1 MVAAGTTQN
10 RGSVMSFTMD
20 VKNELCNEFPSSRC
34 CVRAHLAGIAGFCG
48 AYINER
54 GKKILR
60 MRTESE
66 IIAQRIVALAAE
78 LFDIEPDIEKT
89 GKIYSVDIAENLSRV
104 LTELGFMQNGVV
116 KFLADP
122 FVVHDDCCKASFVSG
137 AFLGGGYVKTPKN
150 GYHFEIKTHY
160 RDLSRDLSEIMADIG
175 FEPKSVTR
183 KSEYVS
189 YIKQSDVI
197 CDILGLFGA
206 TDSMFELCNVKIF
219 NDMKNK
225 VTRRANCDIA
235 NINKSVAAAAEQLS
249 AINKIKSKMGLGA
262 LPPVLEEMARLRLE
276 NPDANLKELGDLV
289 NPPIS
294 KSGVNHRL
302 KKIIKFSEE
311 M

>member
-1 MVAAGTTQN
+1 MY
-10 RGSVMSFTMD
+10 FTMD
-20 VKNELCNEFPSSRC
+20 VKNELCNEIPSSRC
-34 CVRAHLAGIAGFCG
+34 CMRAHLSGIAGFCG
-48 AYINER
+48 AYVIEN
-54 GKKILR
+54 KKEIFR

-66 IIAQRIVALAAE
+66 CIAGRIEGLFCE
-78 LFDIEPDIEKT
+78 LFDTEPQITKT
-89 GKIYSVDIAENLSRV
+89 GKIYAIDVTENLPRIM
-104 LTELGFMQNGVV
+104 TELGFMQNGVV
-116 KFLADP
+116 RFLVDP
-122 FVVHDDCCKASFVSG
+122 FVVHDECCKASFVSG

-160 RDLSRDLSEIMADIG
+160 RDLNRDLSEIMSDIG
-175 FEPKSVTR
+175 FEPKIVTR

-189 YIKQSDVI
+189 YIKQSDMI

-235 NINKSVAAAAEQLS
+235 NINKSVAAAAEQLA
-249 AINKIKSKMGLGA
+249 AINKIKSKKGLGA
-262 LPPVLEEMARLRLE
+262 LPPVLEEMANLRLE
-276 NPDANLKELGDLV
+276 NPDANLKELGDMV

-302 KKIIKFSEE
+302 KKIIQFAEE
-311 M
+311 L

>member
-1 MVAAGTTQN
+1 MV
-10 RGSVMSFTMD
+10 RHKIESVIKLSFTIK
-20 VKNELCNEFPSSRC
+20 VKNELCNEFPTSRC

-48 AYINER
+48 AIVIEN
-54 GKKILR
+54 GKTVFR
-60 MRTESE
+60 MRTESKV
-66 IIAQRIVALAAE
+66 IADRINALLAE
-78 LFDIEPDIEKT
+78 LFDIEPLIEKT
-89 GKIYSVDIAENLSRV
+89 GKIYSIDIKENLTRI

-122 FVVHDDCCKASFVSG
+122 FVVHDECCKASFVSG

-160 RDLSRDLSEIMADIG
+160 RDLSRDLTEIMTDIG
-175 FEPKSVTR
+175 FEPKMVTR

-189 YIKQSDVI
+189 YIKQSDII

-206 TDSMFELCNVKIF
+206 TDAMFELCNVKIY

-235 NINKSVAAAAEQLS
+235 NINKAVAAASEQLA
-249 AINKIKSKMGLGA
+249 AINKIKNKKGLA
-262 LPPVLEEMARLRLE
+262 SLPEVLEEMANLRLL
-276 NPDANLKELGDLV
+276 NPDANLKELGEML

-302 KKIIKFSEE
+302 KKIVKIAEE
-311 M
+311 I

>member
-1 MVAAGTTQN
+1 
-10 RGSVMSFTMD
+10 MSFTMD

-48 AYINER
+48 AYITENKRE
-54 GKKILR
+54 ILR
-60 MRTESE
+60 MRTESKT
-66 IIAQRIVALAAE
+66 IAERIVSLTAE
-78 LFDIEPDIEKT
+78 LFDIEPEIVKT
-89 GKIYSVDIAENLSRV
+89 GKIYSVDITENLTRV

-122 FVVHDDCCKASFVSG
+122 FVIHDECCKASFVSG

-160 RDLSRDLSEIMADIG
+160 RDLSRDLAEVMTDIG
-175 FEPKSVTR
+175 FEPKMVTR

-219 NDMKNK
+219 NDMTNK
-225 VTRRANCDIA
+225 AIRRANCDMA
-235 NINKSVAAAAEQLS
+235 NINKSVAAAAEQIA
-249 AINKIKSKMGLGA
+249 AINKIKSTKGLGA
-262 LPPVLEEMARLRLE
+262 LPPVLEEMARIRLE

-311 M
+311 L

>member
-1 MVAAGTTQN
+1 
-10 RGSVMSFTMD
+10 MSFTID

-34 CVRAHLAGIAGFCG
+34 CARAHLAGIAGFCG
-48 AYINER
+48 ADVYEN
-54 GKKILR
+54 GKNLFR
-60 MRTESE
+60 MRTESKVVAE
-66 IIAQRIVALAAE
+66 RIIALCCE
-78 LFDIEPDIEKT
+78 LFDMEPEIIKT
-89 GKIYSVDIAENLSRV
+89 GKIYTIDIKENLEKF
-104 LTELGFMQNGVV
+104 LTEIGFLQDGVTR
-116 KFLADP
+116 FLANP

-160 RDLSRDLSEIMADIG
+160 RDLSRDLADVMTDIG
-175 FEPKSVTR
+175 FEPKTVTR
-183 KSEYVS
+183 KAEFVS

-235 NINKSVAAAAEQLS
+235 NINKSVAAATEQIA
-249 AINKIKSKMGLGA
+249 AINKIKAKIGLSS
-262 LPPVLEEMARLRLE
+262 LPDVLEEMAKVRLE
-276 NPDANLKELGDLV
+276 NPDANLKELGDLIK
-289 NPPIS
+289 PPIS

-302 KKIIKFSEE
+302 KKIIKIAEE
-311 M
+311 L

>member
-1 MVAAGTTQN
+1 
-10 RGSVMSFTMD
+10 MSFTID
-20 VKNELCNEFPSSRC
+20 VKNELCNEFPTSRC

-48 AYINER
+48 ASVFEG
-54 GKKILR
+54 GKNLFR
-60 MRTESE
+60 MRTESKNVAE
-66 IIAQRIVALAAE
+66 RIVGLCAE
-78 LFDIEPDIEKT
+78 LFDLEPEIVKT
-89 GKIYSVDIAENLSRV
+89 GKIYSIDIKENREKFLA
-104 LTELGFMQNGVV
+104 ELGFIQGGVTR
-116 KFLADP
+116 FLVDP
-122 FVVHDDCCKASFVSG
+122 FIVHDDCCKASFVSG

-160 RDLSRDLSEIMADIG
+160 RDLSRDLTEIMTDIG
-175 FEPKSVTR
+175 FEPKMVTR
-183 KSEYVS
+183 KAEYVS

-206 TDSMFELCNVKIF
+206 TESMFELCNVKIF

-235 NINKSVAAAAEQLS
+235 NINKSVAAATEQLA
-249 AINKIKSKMGLGA
+249 AINKIKQKTGLGA
-262 LPPVLEEMARLRLE
+262 LPDVLEEMAKLRLE

-302 KKIIKFSEE
+302 KKIIKIAEE
-311 M
+311 L

>member
-1 MVAAGTTQN
+1 
-10 RGSVMSFTMD
+10 MSFTID
-20 VKNELCNEFPSSRC
+20 TKNELCNEFPTSRC
-34 CVRAHLAGIAGFCG
+34 CIRAHLAGIAGFCG
-48 AYINER
+48 ASVFEGGEN
-54 GKKILR
+54 LFR
-60 MRTESE
+60 MRTESKVVAE
-66 IIAQRIVALAAE
+66 RIVMLSGE
-78 LFDIEPDIEKT
+78 LFDLEPEILKT
-89 GKIYSVDIAENLSRV
+89 GKIYSIDIKEHLEIF
-104 LTELGFMQNGVV
+104 LKELGFLQEGTVR
-116 KFLADP
+116 FLADP

-160 RDLSRDLSEIMADIG
+160 RDLSRDLADIMTDIG
-175 FEPKSVTR
+175 FEPKAVTR
-183 KSEYVS
+183 KSEYVL

-206 TDSMFELCNVKIF
+206 TDAMFELCNVKIF

-235 NINKSVAAAAEQLS
+235 NINKSVAAATEQIT
-249 AINKIKSKMGLGA
+249 AINKIKNKIGLSS
-262 LPPVLEEMARLRLE
+262 LPDALEEMAKLRLE

-289 NPPIS
+289 KPPIS

-302 KKIIKFSEE
+302 KKIIKIAEE

>member
-1 MVAAGTTQN
+1 
-10 RGSVMSFTMD
+10 MSFTMD

-34 CVRAHLAGIAGFCG
+34 CIRAHLAGIAGFCG
-48 AYINER
+48 AYITENKRE
-54 GKKILR
+54 ILR

-66 IIAQRIVALAAE
+66 IIAERIVSLAAE
-78 LFDIEPDIEKT
+78 LFDIEPEIVKT
-89 GKIYSVDIAENLSRV
+89 GKIYSVDITENLTRV

-122 FVVHDDCCKASFVSG
+122 FVVHDECCKASFVSG

-160 RDLSRDLSEIMADIG
+160 RDLSRDLAEVMTDIG
-175 FEPKSVTR
+175 FEPKMVTR

-219 NDMKNK
+219 NDMTNK
-225 VTRRANCDIA
+225 AIRRANCDMA
-235 NINKSVAAAAEQLS
+235 NINKSVAAAAEQIA
-249 AINKIKSKMGLGA
+249 AINKIKSLRGLGA
-262 LPPVLEEMARLRLE
+262 LPPVLEEMARIRLD

-311 M
+311 L

>member
-1 MVAAGTTQN
+1 
-10 RGSVMSFTMD
+10 MSFTID

-48 AYINER
+48 AYILEGR
-54 GKKILR
+54 KEIFR
-60 MRTESE
+60 MRTESLVVAE
-66 IIAQRIVALAAE
+66 RIAALSAE
-78 LFDIEPDIEKT
+78 LFDIEPDIEKS
-89 GKIYSVDIAENLSRV
+89 GKIYSIDIKENLTRV

-219 NDMKNK
+219 NDMTNRA
-225 VTRRANCDIA
+225 TRRANCDMA
-235 NINKSVAAAAEQLS
+235 NINKSVAAAAEQLA
-249 AINKIKSKMGLGA
+249 AINKIKSKTGLGA

-276 NPDANLKELGDLV
+276 NPDANLKELGELV

-302 KKIIKFSEE
+302 KKIIQFAEE
-311 M
+311 L

>member
-1 MVAAGTTQN
+1 
-10 RGSVMSFTMD
+10 MSFTID
-20 VKNELCNEFPSSRC
+20 VKNELCNEFPTSRC
-34 CVRAHLAGIAGFCG
+34 CVRAHLSGIAGFCG
-48 AYINER
+48 ASIFER
-54 GKKILR
+54 NKRIFR

-66 IIAQRIVALAAE
+66 NVAERIVSLCAE
-78 LFDIEPDIEKT
+78 LFDIEPQIVKT
-89 GKIYSVDIAENLSRV
+89 GKIYSIDIEDNLDRF
-104 LTELGFMQNGVV
+104 LTELGFMQNSVV
-116 KFLADP
+116 RFLIDP
-122 FVVHDDCCKASFVSG
+122 FIVHDECCKASFVSG

-160 RDLSRDLSEIMADIG
+160 RDLSRDLAEIMTDIG
-175 FEPKSVTR
+175 FEPKMVTR
-183 KSEYVS
+183 KAEYVL

-235 NINKSVAAAAEQLS
+235 NINKSVAAASEQIV
-249 AINKIKSKMGLGA
+249 AINKIKAKCGLSS
-262 LPPVLEEMARLRLE
+262 LPDVLEEMAMLRLQ
-276 NPDANLKELGDLV
+276 NPDANLKELGEMV

-302 KKIIKFSEE
+302 KKIMKIAEE

>member
-1 MVAAGTTQN
+1 MKKL
-10 RGSVMSFTMD
+10 SFTID

-48 AYINER
+48 ASVFEG
-54 GKKILR
+54 GKNLFR
-60 MRTESE
+60 MRTESKN
-66 IIAQRIVALAAE
+66 IAERIVSLCAE
-78 LFDIEPDIEKT
+78 LFDMEPEIVRI
-89 GKIYSVDIAENLSRV
+89 GKIYTIDIYENLDKF
-104 LTELGFMQNGVV
+104 LKELGFLQDGITRFRAN
-116 KFLADP
+116 P

-160 RDLSRDLSEIMADIG
+160 RDLSRDLSEIMTDIG
-175 FEPKSVTR
+175 FEPKMVTR
-183 KSEYVS
+183 KAEYVS

-206 TDSMFELCNVKIF
+206 TDSMFELCNVKIY

-235 NINKSVAAAAEQLS
+235 NINKSVAAATEQLA
-249 AINKIKSKMGLGA
+249 AINKIKGKIGLSS
-262 LPPVLEEMARLRLE
+262 LPDVLEEMAKLRLN
-276 NPDANLKELGDLV
+276 NPDANLKELGELA

-302 KKIIKFSEE
+302 KKILKIAEE
-311 M
+311 I

>member
-1 MVAAGTTQN
+1 
-10 RGSVMSFTMD
+10 MSFTMD

-48 AYINER
+48 AYVAEGRKNIF
-54 GKKILR
+54 R

-66 IIAQRIVALAAE
+66 NIAARIVALTAE
-78 LFDIEPDIEKT
+78 LFDIEPEIIKS
-89 GKIYSVDIAENLSRV
+89 GKIYSIDLTENLARI

-122 FVVHDDCCKASFVSG
+122 FVVHDECCKASFVSG

-160 RDLSRDLSEIMADIG
+160 RDLSRDLAEVMTDIG
-175 FEPKSVTR
+175 FEPKMVTR

-219 NDMKNK
+219 NDMTNK
-225 VTRRANCDIA
+225 ATRRANCDMA
-235 NINKSVAAAAEQLS
+235 NINKSVAAAAEQIA
-249 AINKIKSKMGLGA
+249 AINKIKSKTGLGA
-262 LPPVLEEMARLRLE
+262 LPPVLEEMARLRLD

-302 KKIIKFSEE
+302 KKIIQFSEE
-311 M
+311 L

>member
-1 MVAAGTTQN
+1 
-10 RGSVMSFTMD
+10 MSFTID
-20 VKNELCNEFPSSRC
+20 VKNELCNEFPTSRC
-34 CVRAHLAGIAGFCG
+34 CVRAHLSGIAGFCG
-48 AYINER
+48 APVFEHSKRIF
-54 GKKILR
+54 R

-66 IIAQRIVALAAE
+66 NVAERIVSLCAE
-78 LFDIEPDIEKT
+78 LFDIEPEVIKT
-89 GKIYSVDIAENLSRV
+89 GKIYSIDIEDNLDRF

-116 KFLADP
+116 RFLVNP
-122 FVVHDDCCKASFVSG
+122 FIVHDECCKASFVSG

-160 RDLSRDLSEIMADIG
+160 RDLSRDLAEIMMDIG
-175 FEPKSVTR
+175 FEPKMVTR
-183 KSEYVS
+183 KAEYVL

-235 NINKSVAAAAEQLS
+235 NINKSVAAASEQIA
-249 AINKIKSKMGLGA
+249 AINKIKAKCGLSS
-262 LPPVLEEMARLRLE
+262 LPDVLEEMAMLRLS
-276 NPDANLKELGDLV
+276 NPDANLKELGEMI

-302 KKIIKFSEE
+302 KKIIKIAEE
-311 M
+311 L

>member
-1 MVAAGTTQN
+1 
-10 RGSVMSFTMD
+10 MSFTMD

-34 CVRAHLAGIAGFCG
+34 CIRAHLAGIAGFCG
-48 AYINER
+48 AYITE
-54 GKKILR
+54 GKKEILR
-60 MRTESE
+60 LRTESE
-66 IIAQRIVALAAE
+66 NIANRIVALSGE
-78 LFDIEPDIEKT
+78 LFDIDPEIVKT
-89 GKIYSVDIAENLSRV
+89 GKIYSIDITENLIRV

-160 RDLSRDLSEIMADIG
+160 RGLSRDLAEVMTDIG
-175 FEPKSVTR
+175 FEPKMVTR
-183 KSEYVS
+183 KSEYVL
-189 YIKQSDVI
+189 YIKQSDII

-235 NINKSVAAAAEQLS
+235 NINKSVAAATEQIA
-249 AINKIKSKMGLGA
+249 AINKIKSTKGLGA

-311 M
+311 L

>member
-1 MVAAGTTQN
+1 
-10 RGSVMSFTMD
+10 MSFTMD

-34 CVRAHLAGIAGFCG
+34 CVRAHLAGIVGFCG
-48 AYINER
+48 AYITENKTE
-54 GKKILR
+54 ILR
-60 MRTESE
+60 MRTESGA
-66 IIAQRIVALAAE
+66 IAERIVALCAE
-78 LFDIEPDIEKT
+78 LFDIEPEIIKT
-89 GKIYSVDIAENLSRV
+89 GKIYSVDITENLTRI

-116 KFLADP
+116 KFLIDP
-122 FVVHDDCCKASFVSG
+122 FVVHDECCKASFVSG

-160 RDLSRDLSEIMADIG
+160 RDLSRDLSEVMTDIG
-175 FEPKSVTR
+175 FEPKMVTR

-206 TDSMFELCNVKIF
+206 TDSMFELCNVKIY
-219 NDMKNK
+219 NDMTNK
-225 VTRRANCDIA
+225 AIRRANCDMA
-235 NINKSVAAAAEQLS
+235 NINKSVAAAAEQIA
-249 AINKIKSKMGLGA
+249 AINKIKSKTGLAA
-262 LPPVLEEMARLRLE
+262 LPPVLEEMARIRLD

-302 KKIIKFSEE
+302 KKIIQFAEGL
-311 M
+311 

>member
-1 MVAAGTTQN
+1 
-10 RGSVMSFTMD
+10 MSFTID
-20 VKNELCNEFPSSRC
+20 VKNELCNDFPTSRC
-34 CVRAHLAGIAGFCG
+34 CVRAHLSGIVGFCG
-48 AYINER
+48 ASVFER
-54 GKKILR
+54 SKRIFR

-66 IIAQRIVALAAE
+66 NVAERIVSLCAE
-78 LFDIEPDIEKT
+78 LFDIEPEIVKT
-89 GKIYSVDIAENLSRV
+89 GKIYSIDIKDNLDRF

-116 KFLADP
+116 RFLIDP
-122 FVVHDDCCKASFVSG
+122 FIVHDECCKASFVSG

-160 RDLSRDLSEIMADIG
+160 RDLSRDLAEIMTDIG
-175 FEPKSVTR
+175 FEPKMVTR
-183 KSEYVS
+183 KAEYVL

-235 NINKSVAAAAEQLS
+235 NINKSVAAASEQIA
-249 AINKIKSKMGLGA
+249 AINKIKAKCGLSS
-262 LPPVLEEMARLRLE
+262 LPDVLEEMAMLRLQ
-276 NPDANLKELGDLV
+276 NPDANLKELGEMV

-302 KKIIKFSEE
+302 KKIIKFAEE
-311 M
+311 L